1 MTESNLTESS
11 VADWLERHPE
21 FLSRHPRLLAQMEI
35 PHESGTASLIERQVQ
50 ILRDDNAG
58 LQRRL
63 RHLSGVAGENERLM
77 RRLHSL
83 SLRLVSAPS
92 AEALFEL
99 LDSGLRE
106 EFRAD
111 AVRIQVEKA
120 RRTGSELDSVGV
132 LSADRPDWLVEFL
145 EGGKTLCGRLTRD
158 KREVVFGD
166 DADSISS
173 SALIPIDGGA
183 LLAIGS
189 ESDERFHPDM
199 GTLFLDLLG
208 ETLRFRLALDR
219 DAAKPRRQRA

>member
-11 VADWLERHPE
+11 VAEWLEEHPG
-21 FLSRHPRLLAQMEI
+21 FLSRHPRILAQMNV

-58 LQRRL
+58 LERRL

-77 RRLHSL
+77 RRLHGL
-83 SLRLVSAPS
+83 SLRVVAAHTSAS
-92 AEALFEL
+92 LFDL

-106 EFRAD
+106 EFGAE
-111 AVRIQVEKA
+111 AVRVLVDADREEI
-120 RRTGSELDSVGV
+120 SEIESVGI
-132 LSADRPDWLVEFL
+132 LPADRPDWLGEL
-145 EGGKTLCGRLTRD
+145 LDAGKTVCGRLTRD
-158 KREVVFGD
+158 KREVIFGE
-166 DADSISS
+166 AGESISS

-189 ESDERFHPDM
+189 DSDDRFHPDM

-208 ETLRFRLALDR
+208 ETLRFRLELDE
-219 DAAKPRRQRA
+219 DADKPRRQRA